1 MIVTYAS
8 TLGRQSIPT
17 AVLSDHGSNAKSV
30 FGLFRRESAAG
41 RRSGWLNSHLQMNV
55 LFGESQVSWYR
66 SIARPPACSYSPG
79 NASYSGLEMIVHM
92 ILAKLWM
99 TMKTPVDSN
108 IRKDPEWCRGRSLEE
123 ECITLS

>member
-79 NASYSGLEMIVHM
+79 NASLFRPGDDCAHDFSKV
-92 ILAKLWM
+92 
-99 TMKTPVDSN
+99 VDDHEN
-108 IRKDPEWCRGRSLEE
+108 ARRF
-123 ECITLS
+123 